1 LDPFTSRDRRQ
12 YFAGTD
18 SGVFLSTDNGI
29 SWNAVN
35 AGLASLNIQLVA
47 VIGGIIFAGTYGHGI
62 FLSTNNGTSWNA
74 VNAGPPRGG
83 LTSLVVIGGN
93 LFAGTYDG
101 GDFLST
107 DNGTSWTTVN
117 TGLPTTDVRS
127 LAVIGGTIFAGT
139 QGGGVYLSTNN
150 GTSWT
155 AVNSGLANTMITSL
169 AISDGIL
176 FAKAYGGGVWRRPL
190 SEMTGIIDQKPR
202 RETMQQAH
210 FKISPTGS
218 TLTVEFTIPH
228 PDRVTVTMYDLAG
241 KEISSLVNRHLDA
254 GSYRYFRDTRALPRG
269 CYAVRLRAG
278 ATDCVKLVRIMH

>member
-1 LDPFTSRDRRQ
+1 MKKLLARYIVCMGLMIF
-12 YFAGTD
+12 FAH
-18 SGVFLSTDNGI
+18 I
-29 SWNAVN
+29 SSAEWVQTK
-35 AGLASLNIQLVA
+35 GPYGGR
-47 VIGGIIFAGTYGHGI
+47 VI
-62 FLSTNNGTSWNA
+62 
-74 VNAGPPRGG
+74 
-83 LTSLVVIGGN
+83 
-93 LFAGTYDG
+93 
-101 GDFLST
+101 
-107 DNGTSWTTVN
+107 
-117 TGLPTTDVRS
+117 S
-127 LAVIGGTIFAGT
+127 LAVSGGTIFAGT
-139 QGGGVYLSTNN
+139 YGGVFLTANN
-150 GTSWT
+150 GASWT
-155 AVNSGLANTMITSL
+155 EVNSGLMNTEVWSL
-169 AISDGIL
+169 AVSGENI
-176 FAKAYGGGVWRRPL
+176 FAGTYGNGVWRRPL